1 MNIDRIYSRHI
12 ISAPRSSTLQEA
24 ALLMRE
30 YHVGALVVTDEEPNS
45 RRAVGIV
52 TDRDL
57 VLRGTA
63 EGITPEDGVLEEV
76 MTDDISTISNDAD
89 THEALETMRSEG
101 VRRLVVTAADGTL
114 VGIVSMDD
122 IVDAIAAELASLTGL
137 IRSEREREL
146 AQEPVAPALH
156 S

>member
-1 MNIDRIYSRHI
+1 MNIERIYSRHI
-12 ISAPRSSTLQEA
+12 ISAPRSCTLQEA

-30 YHVGALVVTDEEPNS
+30 YHVGALVVTDEEPNP

-63 EGITPEDGVLEEV
+63 EGVTPEDGTLEDV
-76 MTDDISTISNDAD
+76 MTDDISTIPNDAD
-89 THEALETMRSEG
+89 THEALETMRGDG
-101 VRRLVVTAADGTL
+101 VRRLVVTSGDGTL

-146 AQEPVAPALH
+146 AQEPISPALH

>member
-1 MNIDRIYSRHI
+1 
-12 ISAPRSSTLQEA
+12 
-24 ALLMRE
+24 
-30 YHVGALVVTDEEPNS
+30 
-45 RRAVGIV
+45 
-52 TDRDL
+52 
-57 VLRGTA
+57 
-63 EGITPEDGVLEEV
+63 
-76 MTDDISTISNDAD
+76 
-89 THEALETMRSEG
+89 MRSEG